1 MSYWLKLMK
10 GAKKNK
16 KSKTKDVTT
25 GFSTNNSDPKVLQK
39 KSSTNISKNSGIP
52 KYVANRMAKRIAFT
66 TGIPTLSGM
75 GVFIGSYFLISK
87 GIADISP
94 TLTLVSS
101 ALCFLVGLLGL
112 SYGILSASWDFNPGS
127 FLGLE
132 NIKPNVKRIRDAF
145 KSTKKEI
152 TNLE

>member
-1 MSYWLKLMK
+1 MK
-10 GAKKNK
+10 GAKKNRK
-16 KSKTKDVTT
+16 EQPKEVKI
-25 GFSTNNSDPKVLQK
+25 GFSSNNISPKIVSK
-39 KSSTNISKNSGIP
+39 KSSKSINKKSGIP
-52 KYVANRMAKRIAFT
+52 RYVANRMARRIAFT

-94 TLTLVSS
+94 TITLVSS

-127 FLGLE
+127 WLGLE
-132 NIKPNVKRIRDAF
+132 NIKPNINRMKDAF
-145 KSTKKEI
+145 KTSQKDI
-152 TNLE
+152 AS

>member
-1 MSYWLKLMK
+1 MK

-16 KSKTKDVTT
+16 KEQPKEVKI
-25 GFSTNNSDPKVLQK
+25 GFSSNNSAPKIVSK
-39 KSSTNISKNSGIP
+39 KSSKSTNKNSSIP
-52 KYVANRMAKRIAFT
+52 SYVANRMARRIAFT

-101 ALCFLVGLLGL
+101 AICFLVGLLGL

-127 FLGLE
+127 FLGFE
-132 NIKPNVKRIRDAF
+132 NIKPNISRMKDAF
-145 KSTKKEI
+145 KTSQKDI
-152 TNLE
+152 TS

>member
-1 MSYWLKLMK
+1 MK
-10 GAKKNK
+10 AAKRDK
-16 KSKTKDVTT
+16 KDQPKDVKI
-25 GFSTNNSDPKVLQK
+25 GFSPNRSAPKIVSK
-39 KSSTNISKNSGIP
+39 KSSKSTSKKSGIP
-52 KYVANRMAKRIAFT
+52 SYVANRMARRIAFT

-94 TLTLVSS
+94 TITLVSS

-127 FLGLE
+127 WLGLE
-132 NIKPNVKRIRDAF
+132 NIKPNINRMKDAF
-145 KSTKKEI
+145 KTSQKDI
-152 TNLE
+152 AS

>member
-1 MSYWLKLMK
+1 MK

-16 KSKTKDVTT
+16 KEQPKEVKI
-25 GFSTNNSDPKVLQK
+25 GFSSNSSNPRIDSK
-39 KSSTNISKNSGIP
+39 KSTKNTNKKSGIP
-52 KYVANRMAKRIAFT
+52 NYVANRMARRIAFT

-94 TLTLVSS
+94 SLTLVSS
-101 ALCFLVGLLGL
+101 AICFLVGLLGL
-112 SYGILSASWDFNPGS
+112 SYGILSASWDFKPGS

-132 NIKPNVKRIRDAF
+132 NIKPNINRMKDAF
-145 KSTKKEI
+145 KTSQKDI
-152 TNLE
+152 IS

>member
-1 MSYWLKLMK
+1 MK

-16 KSKTKDVTT
+16 KEQPKEVKI
-25 GFSTNNSDPKVLQK
+25 GFSSNNSAPKIISK
-39 KSSTNISKNSGIP
+39 KSSKSTSKTSGIP
-52 KYVANRMAKRIAFT
+52 SYVANRMERRIAFT

-101 ALCFLVGLLGL
+101 AICFLIGLLGL

-127 FLGLE
+127 FLGFE
-132 NIKPNVKRIRDAF
+132 NIKPNINRMKDAF
-145 KSTKKEI
+145 K
-152 TNLE
+152 TNKNDIAS